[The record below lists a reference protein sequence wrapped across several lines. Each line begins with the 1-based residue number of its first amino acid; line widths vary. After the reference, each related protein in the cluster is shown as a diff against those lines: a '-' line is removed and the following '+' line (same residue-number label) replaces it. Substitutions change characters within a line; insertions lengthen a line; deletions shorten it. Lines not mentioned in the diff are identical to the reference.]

1 MEANFRHLIITDALT
16 LS

>member
-1 MEANFRHLIITDALT
+1 MEANLRHLIITDALT